1 MPTNKPK
8 DGRNCQRLV
17 WLQRFEMDVKIETKT
32 GDLREEKS
40 GFHYCF
46 LRPTEWETDVMIA

>member
-1 MPTNKPK
+1 MPTSKPE
-8 DGRNCQRLV
+8 DGRNCQRFCLAST
-17 WLQRFEMDVKIETKT
+17 FGDVKIETKT
-32 GDLREEKS
+32 GDLREEKKS